1 MFFVSQNLLQLVKLL
16 SIKRRVSKSLNQGS
30 LGPQGPWAHYAPK
43 STIYLALF
51 KSL

>member
-16 SIKRRVSKSLNQGS
+16 SIKRRVSKTLNQGS

-43 STIYLALF
+43 STIYLGLF